1 MAPEAARI
9 DALAQALID
18 AWDGAHTLAPIT
30 SADPSFDV
38 TSAYQVLHQI
48 ETRRLQHDAE
58 RNALQAQQDLR
69 KKENERALAEEGAK
83 VETLNAETAAAV
95 AVTKAKADA
104 ETAMMMAKVHAAEK
118 KAESTVVTPLMVM
131 MHAYDALAQ
140 MGGDGTH
147 IMLGDWSKVPQWLFP
162 PNMAAQLAA
171 FSRK

>member
-1 MAPEAARI
+1 M
-9 DALAQALID
+9 
-18 AWDGAHTLAPIT
+18 
-30 SADPSFDV
+30 
-38 TSAYQVLHQI
+38 
-48 ETRRLQHDAE
+48 
-58 RNALQAQQDLR
+58 
-69 KKENERALAEEGAK
+69 
-83 VETLNAETAAAV
+83 
-95 AVTKAKADA
+95 TKAKADA
-104 ETAMMMAKVHAAEK
+104 ETAMMMAKVHAVEK